1 MSRPPFIKQD
11 KNVVIPSIS
20 TIPETIKDEIR
31 SIVNSGEYGK
41 LENLLI
47 NSSFKLTFAESGLNT
62 SLLHGVIQSTL
73 TKIQKFNICKLLL
86 EKGISID
93 NLDENGFAPL
103 YYAIKSQNYELVK
116 LLIEKHAKVKTK
128 FNYFQLALQPSISEC
143 KSQLFNIQD
152 QAMMSKYYSQQM
164 KLERNLKKGMNN
176 LPITKEIVKYLL
188 EFIQHLPE
196 EKLKYIDL
204 TDNNTPKE
212 TYSVKLEGNPD
223 LTKDLPEFEN
233 KLYYSLENIS
243 RDIYSSLQ
251 SGEINE
257 DQIISKKTDIISKIK
272 QELKIQLDVNSVK
285 SIPSLNKD
293 FIYKP
298 DEQFNYDNLFTPSDY
313 NPRNMFNNLIT
324 KYRGIQNQLIKQI
337 DQIRNLVANYPNVD
351 PNLVRDIDN
360 HIFQENNPDIHEL
373 NKYFLNIDEPDK
385 LKNWMNFIVF
395 IGEATTQLISIYRDL
410 QFYDFFTP
418 DRPNRAQNNIINDL
432 KKIYESDNTIS
443 NTSAKINQFIID
455 INNITESGLLYKKF
469 NDLPDTILFNNPFI
483 LSHNESDLDDI
494 NANRIDYLQKLSAY
508 SQEII
513 KYYDVPESEMVA
525 RYNYTQNNELIDIE
539 FSTNI
544 PGDFANI
551 NNTSIMDKNNIVN
564 LKVIASIYHEKV
576 FNILFR
582 QSRINNPIIRDEI
595 SDKLLLST
603 LDSAIK
609 NNFNE
614 LVNLILTSA
623 SETLVNN
630 KLLKNPNNI
639 QLDDKI
645 NKILVKK
652 LNLINIQ
659 RQKEDQQFYLDE
671 NYTSSEPIDII
682 PCINNDPKIIEL
694 LKIKMHIDP
703 KEYQDLIFRLGNS
716 DILKKLN
723 TRNKISK
730 LVLNM
735 YLDRHTEKFKDSINF
750 LNNQVQDESKAK
762 QIDFLLKGT
771 SYLIPSI
778 DFDGNIDRKEI
789 LEYNFLTIY
798 KDLIKKQTLSNQYLI
813 KKLRIKLNTVFQDI
827 ILPQVKEFLTIF
839 VESSNNLDQ
848 IINYDRIKD
857 NLEPIINNIIYYHM
871 NIDPTK
877 SKEIQIPLETS
888 VTAFSELFINFI
900 DDSTVKTKLTSIY
913 NEKLKSKIT
922 NLLIILCKYYGTV
935 YRNFLKYIFNDTR
948 YSKLDDV
955 LTT

>member
-152 QAMMSKYYSQQM
+152 QAMLSKYYSQQM

-204 TDNNTPKE
+204 TNNNALKE

-272 QELKIQLDVNSVK
+272 QELKIQLDVNSLK

-293 FIYKP
+293 FIYNP
-298 DEQFNYDNLFTPSDY
+298 DEEVNYDNLFTRSDY

-324 KYRGIQNQLIKQI
+324 KYRGIQNQLIEQI

-360 HIFQENNPDIHEL
+360 HIYLPPPAPDNISEL
-373 NKYFLNIDEPDK
+373 GQYFLDIDEPDK

-410 QFYDFFTP
+410 NLHDFFTP
-418 DRPNRAQNNIINDL
+418 DRPTRDQSNIINDL
-432 KKIYESDNTIS
+432 KKIYESDNIIS

-494 NANRIDYLQKLSAY
+494 NENHIDYLQKLSAY

-513 KYYDVPESEMVA
+513 KYYDVPESEALA
-525 RYNYTQNNELIDIE
+525 RYRRIQNNELKEIE
-539 FSTNI
+539 FSTDI
-544 PGDFANI
+544 PRDFTNI

-645 NKILVKK
+645 NKILAKK

-703 KEYQDLIFRLGNS
+703 KEYQDLIFKLGNS

-723 TRNKISK
+723 TRNKITK
-730 LVLNM
+730 LVLDM
-735 YLDRHTEKFKDSINF
+735 YLARHTEKFKDSINF

-762 QIDFLLKGT
+762 QIDFMLKGT

-778 DFDGNIDRKEI
+778 NFNDNIDRKVV
-789 LEYNFLTIY
+789 LENEFREIY
-798 KDLIKKQTLSNQYLI
+798 KDLINKQTLSNEYLI
-813 KKLRIKLNTVFQDI
+813 RELRIKLNTVFQDI
-827 ILPQVKEFLTIF
+827 ILPQVKEFLIIF

-848 IINYDRIKD
+848 IINYNRIKD

-900 DDSTVKTKLTSIY
+900 DDSTLKTKLTSIY

-922 NLLIILCKYYGTV
+922 DLLIILCKYYGTV

-948 YSKLDDV
+948 YRQIL
-955 LTT
+955 